1 MAMEQA
7 DHHQRQETGKSSI
20 DVSVKWIVKGRTLM
34 VQNRVLNVAKDC
46 QVVFFPKRLKTLMRG
61 DIEES
66 VEFWFR
72 YPVPGAIPCVPDQ
85 SNGVVT
91 LKPADPTAD
100 RSKVSRAH
108 QQWLIR
114 FTGRTAREIRRLYRQ
129 L

>member
-1 MAMEQA
+1 MTTGRANQS
-7 DHHQRQETGKSSI
+7 QRQERGKSSI
-20 DVSVKWIVKGRTLM
+20 SAPAKWIVKGRILM

-46 QVVFFPKRLKTLMRG
+46 QVVFFPKQLKALMRG

-72 YPVPGAIPCVPDQ
+72 YPVPGAIPCTPDQ
-85 SNGVVT
+85 STGVVT
-91 LKPADPTAD
+91 FKPADHTTEK
-100 RSKVSRAH
+100 SEVYGFH

-114 FTGRTAREIRRLYRQ
+114 FTGRTARTIRQLYRQ

>member
-1 MAMEQA
+1 MTTGQA
-7 DHHQRQETGKSSI
+7 NQSQRQGRSKSSI
-20 DVSVKWIVKGRTLM
+20 SAPAKWIVKGRTLM
-34 VQNRVLNVAKDC
+34 VQNCVLNVAKDC
-46 QVVFFPKRLKTLMRG
+46 QVVFFPKHLKALMRG

-72 YPVPGAIPCVPDQ
+72 YPVPGAIPCTLDQ
-85 SNGVVT
+85 NNGVVT

-100 RSKVSRAH
+100 RSEISSFH

-114 FTGRTAREIRRLYRQ
+114 FTGRTARAIRQLYRQ